1 MSMSRQIISK
11 VALATALAAAA
22 GVAYW
27 VNTHR
32 DATPPGL
39 IRSNGRLEVERIEI
53 AAKYPGR
60 IIELPVNEGDLVQA
74 GDLIARQDSTELL
87 AQKAAVEAGRQRAS
101 QAMLRAQAET
111 DVRKVQARIAQLEL
125 DHTTRL
131 RQDELVSGAEVER
144 REAQRDGEKAGVM
157 VATAAIGE
165 ATAARGEAEAQ
176 MKRLDVAVADMS
188 LRAPVNGRIEYRVVE
203 PGSVIP
209 SGGRVATL
217 LDTSNV
223 HMTVFLPTSIAGR
236 LQVGDEARVVLD
248 AAPQFTI
255 PAVVSFVAAEAQ
267 FTPKYVET
275 AAERDKLV
283 YRVKLK
289 VPVDVATQY
298 AAYVKAGL
306 TGYGFVRADKDTAWP
321 ENLAVKLPASA
332 SAAKVAPAASAAP
345 DAHVPDSLASAPG
358 TAGAV
363 RQNHP
368 AASTTAH

>member
-1 MSMSRQIISK
+1 MNRRHITWISLL
-11 VALATALAAAA
+11 VLSGVAA

-27 VNTHR
+27 VNSNQ
-32 DATPPGL
+32 DPIPAGL

-60 IIELPVNEGDLVQA
+60 IIELPVHEGDQVKA

-87 AQKAAVEAGRQRAS
+87 AQKTAVEAARQRAS
-101 QAMLRAQAET
+101 QAMARAQAET

-131 RQDELVSGAEVER
+131 RQDALVSGAEVER
-144 REAQRDGEKAGVM
+144 REAQRDGERAGVM

-165 ATAARGEAEAQ
+165 ATAARAEAEAQ
-176 MKRLDVAVADMS
+176 MKRLDIAIDDMS

-223 HMTVFLPTSIAGR
+223 HMTVFLPTSIAGK
-236 LQVGDEARVVLD
+236 LQVGDEARIVLD

-275 AAERDKLV
+275 RSERDKLV

-289 VPVDVATQY
+289 VPAELTQQY

-306 TGYGFVRADKDTAWP
+306 TGYGFVRSDRSVSWP
-321 ENLAVKLPASA
+321 ARLAVKLP
-332 SAAKVAPAASAAP
+332 PAEARRP
-345 DAHVPDSLASAPG
+345 
-358 TAGAV
+358 
-363 RQNHP
+363 
-368 AASTTAH
+368 

>member
-1 MSMSRQIISK
+1 MNQHK
-11 VALATALAAAA
+11 LTWVAAATVAVAAA
-22 GVAYW
+22 GAAYW
-27 VNTHR
+27 INTHR
-32 DATPPGL
+32 DPVPEGL

-60 IIELPVNEGDLVQA
+60 VIELPVNEGDVVKA

-87 AQKAAVEAGRQRAS
+87 AQRGAVEAARQRAA

-111 DVRKVQARIAQLEL
+111 DVRKVQARLAQMEL
-125 DHTTRL
+125 DHTSKL
-131 RQDELVSGAEVER
+131 RQDALVSGAEVER

-165 ATAARGEAEAQ
+165 ATAARAEAEAQ
-176 MKRLDVAVADMS
+176 MKRLDVAINDMS
-188 LRAPVNGRIEYRVVE
+188 LRAPVKGRIEYRVVE

-223 HMTVFLPTSIAGR
+223 HMTVFLPTSVAGK
-236 LQVGDEARVVLD
+236 LQVGDEARLVLD
-248 AAPQFTI
+248 AAPQFVV
-255 PAVVSFVAAEAQ
+255 PAVVSFVAGEAQ

-289 VPVDVATQY
+289 VPVDIANRY

-306 TGYGFVRADKDTAWP
+306 TGYGYVRADKAVTWP
-321 ENLAVKLPASA
+321 GSLSVKLPVVDSA
-332 SAAKVAPAASAAP
+332 
-345 DAHVPDSLASAPG
+345 
-358 TAGAV
+358 
-363 RQNHP
+363 HP
-368 AASTTAH
+368 